1 MGWSS
6 EQAKAELMALKPDRR
21 LSSGGAG
28 QPSSAPSHTQRA
40 AGGRRKQWDDNV
52 APPVPPR
59 DERRSQLNPALPIH
73 TKRATSHNTKPKGA
87 FSSSVAEEY
96 ILAQKAS
103 ALLEE
108 EIARQAKLDAMVSQV
123 TPPLGRDGAAERESE
138 LRCFSWWRPKARLVP
153 QHTQQRVLT
162 RPLTQARIGSRVGIA
177 KQLLT
182 LSVSVSHCLSLA
194 LNVSITQVKRSV
206 DTGAGSAHFTAA
218 IESLQQQLTDAIKA
232 VVRSPY
238 PLPWTF
244 TVCFHGA

>member
-1 MGWSS
+1 MEWAASNGYPYVSNCQHVSKRSEDFVPYRDSTETNTHRPHKTHALRLRHALHSLLRTTGVGWSS

-28 QPSSAPSHTQRA
+28 RASSAPSHTQRA

-123 TPPLGRDGAAERESE
+123 TPPLGN
-138 LRCFSWWRPKARLVP
+138 
-153 QHTQQRVLT
+153 T
-162 RPLTQARIGSRVGIA
+162 RT
-177 KQLLT
+177 
-182 LSVSVSHCLSLA
+182 VSD
-194 LNVSITQVKRSV
+194 N
-206 DTGAGSAHFTAA
+206 
-218 IESLQQQLTDAIKA
+218 
-232 VVRSPY
+232 
-238 PLPWTF
+238 
-244 TVCFHGA
+244 TVI